1 MDLKELEKKMKG
13 TNYVV
18 MTKDGMLMKYN
29 NVGMVLG
36 HLSNFIHAV
45 KDDIDKDMLYDAI
58 KLGFKSDE
66 ELSKEYKKQKEE
78 LSKEY
83 KKQKEINSK
92 LDKLMDE
99 LHELF
104 KGED

>member
-1 MDLKELEKKMKG
+1 MNLKELEKRMKG

-45 KDDIDKDMLYDAI
+45 KDDVDKDMLYEAI
-58 KLGFKSDE
+58 KLGFKSDK
-66 ELSKEYKKQKEE
+66 ELSE
-78 LSKEY
+78 EY

-92 LDKLMDE
+92 FDKLMNE
-99 LHELF
+99 LHDLLKE
-104 KGED
+104 EE

>member
-58 KLGFKSDE
+58 KLGFKSDK
-66 ELSKEYKKQKEE
+66 ELFE
-78 LSKEY
+78 EY

-99 LHELF
+99 LHELV
-104 KGED
+104 KKED

>member
-45 KDDIDKDMLYDAI
+45 KDGIDKDMLYDAI

-66 ELSKEYKKQKEE
+66 ELSKEYKKQKE
-78 LSKEY
+78 
-83 KKQKEINSK
+83 INSK

-104 KGED
+104 KEED